1 MKKNKINLSRE
12 QLEEAIQLFNR
23 SMDDYLYLFDIQ
35 NDYYSISKH
44 AVNRF
49 VCQIIIFVM
58 QQKPITILFMKTIF
72 LYYLMNSI
80 KLNRGE
86 ITEHSLHYRW
96 LDRQHNPVWIDCR
109 GDVILDEFNK
119 PFIPYWLC

>member
-49 VCQIIIFVM
+49 CLPSYHFCDATKAHNYFVSFNYG
-58 QQKPITILFMKTIF
+58 Q
-72 LYYLMNSI
+72 
-80 KLNRGE
+80 LNRE
-86 ITEHSLHYRW
+86 IKNS
-96 LDRQHNPVWIDCR
+96 
-109 GDVILDEFNK
+109 
-119 PFIPYWLC
+119 

>member
-49 VCQIIIFVM
+49 CLPSYHFCDAT
-58 QQKPITILFMKTIF
+58 KAHNYLFMKTIF
-72 LYYLMNSI
+72 LYYLMSSI
-80 KLNRGE
+80 KLNREKLLSIVYIIVG
-86 ITEHSLHYRW
+86 
-96 LDRQHNPVWIDCR
+96 
-109 GDVILDEFNK
+109 
-119 PFIPYWLC
+119 

>member
-49 VCQIIIFVM
+49 CLPNYHFCDATKAHNYFVYEDDL
-58 QQKPITILFMKTIF
+58 PLLFDEFNK
-72 LYYLMNSI
+72 I
-80 KLNRGE
+80 KSGE
-86 ITEHSLHYRW
+86 ITEHS
-96 LDRQHNPVWIDCR
+96 
-109 GDVILDEFNK
+109 
-119 PFIPYWLC
+119 

>member
-49 VCQIIIFVM
+49 CLPSYHFCDATKAHNYFVYEDDL
-58 QQKPITILFMKTIF
+58 PLLFDEFNK
-72 LYYLMNSI
+72 I
-80 KLNRGE
+80 KSGE

-96 LDRQHNPVWIDCR
+96 LDR
-109 GDVILDEFNK
+109 
-119 PFIPYWLC
+119 